1 MSGIVTTDFN
11 LITED
16 FVLKSTQKRILH
28 FDMDCF
34 YAAVEMRDQPHLQHV
49 PLAIGGPPNTR
60 SVLCTSNYLARR
72 FGVKS
77 AMSSSQAVR
86 LCPSLVILPPRFD
99 KYKKESLKIAE
110 IFKRYTSFIEFLS
123 LDEAFLDV
131 TQSCKG
137 GGLFASQIAK
147 EIKLAVKKETGLT
160 ISAGVSFNKFLAKVG
175 SDWKK
180 PDGFF
185 VIPPENRES
194 FMKNLAVKF
203 IFGVGQKTLKK
214 LHDLNIH
221 TCSDIQKRSLQELR
235 AIFGSRYLDIY
246 YLSHGLDFRNVD
258 SEHRR
263 KSVST
268 EETFSKD
275 IYTEEELVLKLKE
288 LYEDWCRRFVKYSQ
302 QEIKSAVVKVK
313 YHDFSQTTHEVK
325 LNQKPSIEI
334 FMQLLKEVLIKRNDP
349 IRLLGLGVR
358 IDEENKTQQLRFNC
372 LDNVN
377 LNSDFEFCNNG
388 QILNE

>member
-1 MSGIVTTDFN
+1 MSEAVIADFN

-16 FVLKSTQKRILH
+16 FVQKWTQKRILH

-34 YAAVEMRDQPHLQHV
+34 YAAVEMRDQPRLQHV

-77 AMSSSQAVR
+77 AMSSNQAVK

-110 IFKRYTSFIEFLS
+110 IFKRYTSIIEFLS

-131 TQSCKG
+131 TQSCKEG
-137 GGLFASQIAK
+137 GVFASHLAK
-147 EIKLAVKKETGLT
+147 EIKLVVKKETGLT
-160 ISAGVSFNKFLAKVG
+160 ISVGISFNKFLAKVG

-214 LHDLNIH
+214 LDDLNIN
-221 TCSDIQKRSLQELR
+221 TCSDIQKKSLQELR

-258 SEHRR
+258 AEHRR

-268 EETFSKD
+268 EETFLKD
-275 IYTEEELVLKLKE
+275 IYLEEELVSKLKE
-288 LYEDWCRRFVKYSQ
+288 LYEDWCRRFAKYSQ
-302 QEIKSAVVKVK
+302 QEIKSAVIKVK
-313 YHDFSQTTHEVK
+313 YHDFSQTTHEIK
-325 LNQKPSIEI
+325 LNQKPSLEI
-334 FMQLLKEVLIKRNDP
+334 FIKLLKEVLVKRNDP
-349 IRLLGLGVR
+349 IRLLGIGVR
-358 IDEENKTQQLRFNC
+358 IAEENKFQQLEFNC
-372 LDNVN
+372 
-377 LNSDFEFCNNG
+377 
-388 QILNE
+388 